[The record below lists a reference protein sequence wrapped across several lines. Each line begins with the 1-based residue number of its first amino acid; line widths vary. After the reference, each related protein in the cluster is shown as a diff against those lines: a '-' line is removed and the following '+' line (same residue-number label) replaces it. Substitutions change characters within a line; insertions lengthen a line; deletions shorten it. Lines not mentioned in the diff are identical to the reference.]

1 MAYCLPKTPSHK
13 SITLGV
19 RLQHLNQGA
28 QTFSPQWGAVTD
40 RESQLNHGPQIFSPQ
55 RGAVTDRESQLG
67 EAKGSWHPGRGR
79 AQKSLS
85 PLCCRSMEGGGISTQ
100 LSDAPRTY

>member
-28 QTFSPQWGAVTD
+28 QTFSPQ
-40 RESQLNHGPQIFSPQ
+40 

-67 EAKGSWHPGRGR
+67 EAKGSWHLGRGS
-79 AQKSLS
+79 AQEKSLS
-85 PLCCRSMEGGGISTQ
+85 PLCYRSMEGGGISTQ
-100 LSDAPRTY
+100 LSDPPRTY